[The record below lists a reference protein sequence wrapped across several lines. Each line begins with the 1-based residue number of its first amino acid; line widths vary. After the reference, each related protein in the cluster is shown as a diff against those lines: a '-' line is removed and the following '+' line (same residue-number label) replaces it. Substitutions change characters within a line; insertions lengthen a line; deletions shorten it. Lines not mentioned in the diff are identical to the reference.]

1 MNTPPQLDRY
11 LRERHGAPSASAG
24 KRGYLRML
32 FELDAEGRS
41 ILRKLERRTPII
53 VQQELYFDEAM
64 PTMPCVYVLSSGGP
78 NVDGD
83 RYLHHI
89 TLRRDAFAH
98 ISTGAA
104 TKLAEMRSDYS
115 ELVQRFEL
123 DAGAYLEYLPEP
135 NIPCR
140 HTRYVATT
148 QIVIDPSAT
157 MFFAEIYLSGRRHKR
172 RGEHFAFDLL
182 SIATSASRPDGE
194 PLFDER
200 MVIEPSRFA
209 PEALGAMGP
218 WSILGNCFVLAPEPI
233 VEAIYPKLHSRIDR
247 EQELAVGVTR
257 LPSHCGLSVRVL
269 GNDTTNVKHTLRQIC
284 SVVRSE
290 VKGCSLPAEF
300 PWR

>member
-1 MNTPPQLDRY
+1 MITPPKLDHY

-41 ILRKLERRTPII
+41 ILRELERRTPII
-53 VQQELYFDEAM
+53 VQQELYFDEQM
-64 PTMPCVYVLSSGGP
+64 PAMPCVYVLSSGGP

-83 RYLHHI
+83 RYRHLI

-135 NIPCR
+135 TIPCR
-140 HTRYVATT
+140 HARYIAAT
-148 QIVIDPSAT
+148 QIVIDPTAT
-157 MFFAEIYLSGRRHKR
+157 MFFADIYLSGRRHKR
-172 RGEHFAFDLL
+172 GGEHFAFDLL

-194 PLFDER
+194 RLFDER
-200 MVIEPSRFA
+200 MVIEPSCHA
-209 PEALGAMGP
+209 PSALGAMGT
-218 WSILGNCFVLAPEPI
+218 WSILGNCFVLAPERVI
-233 VEAIYPKLHSRIDR
+233 EAIYPQLGSQIDR

-257 LPSHCGLSVRVL
+257 LPSRSGLMVRIL
-269 GNDTTNVKHTLRQIC
+269 GNDTTKIKRTIRECC
-284 SVVRSE
+284 SVVRRE

>member
-32 FELDAEGRS
+32 FELDTEGRS
-41 ILRKLERRTPII
+41 ILRELERRTPII
-53 VQQELYFDEAM
+53 VQQELYFDEQM

-83 RYLHHI
+83 RYRHHI

-104 TKLAEMRSDYS
+104 TKLAEMTSDYS
-115 ELVQRFEL
+115 ELEQRFEL
-123 DAGAYLEYLPEP
+123 DAGSYLEYLPEP
-135 NIPCR
+135 TIPCR
-140 HTRYVATT
+140 HTRYVAAT
-148 QIVIDPSAT
+148 QIVIDPTAT
-157 MFFAEIYLSGRRHKR
+157 IFFADIYLSGRRHKR
-172 RGEHFAFDLL
+172 DREHFAFDLL
-182 SIATSASRPDGE
+182 SIATSALRPDGE

-200 MVIEPSRFA
+200 MVIEPSRHA
-209 PEALGAMGP
+209 PDALGAMGA
-218 WSILGNCFVLAPEPI
+218 WSILGNCFVLAPEKV
-233 VEAIYPKLHSRIDR
+233 VEAIYPQLGSRIDR
-247 EQELAVGVTR
+247 EQDVAVGVTR
-257 LPSHCGLSVRVL
+257 LPSRSGLMIRVL
-269 GNDTTNVKHTLRQIC
+269 GNNTAKVKRTIRECC
-284 SVVRSE
+284 SAVRRE